1 MGLLVQSY
9 LPGPF
14 FPPWASL
21 SCCTNQAEPRHVVS
35 PAKPSVSQTPVPLP
49 THTHTLSLS
58 VTANSFIS
66 IRVTS
71 RQVYP
76 SHDSLSIQLSCKHPR
91 SMTKEFINAIYVSTP
106 TSMGWCPVWHSED
119 GRSILSI
126 VFIQSSPHLF
136 SLSFSHY
143 LVR

>member
-1 MGLLVQSY
+1 MSRATFQAPFF
-9 LPGPF
+9 LPGPL
-14 FPPWASL
+14 FPVVLIKRNRATLYHQPNL
-21 SCCTNQAEPRHVVS
+21 QYHRH
-35 PAKPSVSQTPVPLP
+35 QYHYQ
-49 THTHTLSLS
+49 HTHTLSLS